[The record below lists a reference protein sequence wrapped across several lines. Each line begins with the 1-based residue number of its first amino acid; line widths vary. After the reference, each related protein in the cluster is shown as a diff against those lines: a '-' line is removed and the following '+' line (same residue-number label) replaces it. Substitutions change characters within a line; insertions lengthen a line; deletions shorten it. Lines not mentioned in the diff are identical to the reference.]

1 MFTGIIK
8 ELGTIKSLKKEGDKL
23 IATIESEQK
32 LKVDDSISVNG
43 VCSTVISTNN
53 DEFVVEYMSESL
65 KITDIPKWKEQDR
78 VNLEPPLTIGDKIN
92 GHFVQGHIDTTGKIS
107 NGATKGSSME
117 RSEANNEITIAF
129 PKEFSKF
136 IALKGSIS
144 VDGISLTIS
153 NVAKNTFT
161 VSLIP
166 HTLKNTT
173 LGFKKEGDLVN
184 IEVDMMSRYLKR
196 LFDERDNQTDYEFLK
211 ERGFI

>member
-8 ELGTIKSLKKEGDKL
+8 ELGTIKSLKKDGSKL
-23 IATIESEQK
+23 IAAIESKQK
-32 LKVDDSISVNG
+32 LEIDDSISVNG
-43 VCSTVISTNN
+43 ICSTVIKVGSK
-53 DEFVVEYMSESL
+53 EFTVEYMPETL
-65 KITDIPKWKEQDR
+65 KITDISKWKEKDK
-78 VNLEPPLTIGDKIN
+78 VNLEPPLKVGDKIN
-92 GHFVQGHIDTTGKIS
+92 GHFVQGHIDTTGKI
-107 NGATKGSSME
+107 TKIKNDE
-117 RSEANNEITIAF
+117 FEIAF

-136 IALKGSIS
+136 IALKGSIC

-153 NVAKNTFT
+153 KVNTNSFT

-173 LGFKKEGDLVN
+173 LGFKKVEDLVN

>member
-8 ELGTIKSLKKEGDKL
+8 ELGTIKSLKKEADML
-23 IATIESEQK
+23 IVTIESKQK
-32 LKVDDSISVNG
+32 LEIDDSISING
-43 VCSTVISTNN
+43 VCSTVVSTN
-53 DEFVVEYMSESL
+53 DSEFTVQYMPESL
-65 KITDIPKWKEQDR
+65 KITDINKWTEGDQ
-78 VNLEPPLTIGDKIN
+78 VNLEPPLAVGDKLN

-107 NGATKGSSME
+107 KIHNDE
-117 RSEANNEITIAF
+117 FEIAF
-129 PKEFSKF
+129 PKEYSKF

-153 NVAKNTFT
+153 EVSKNTFK

>member
-23 IATIESEQK
+23 VATISAQQK
-32 LKVDDSISVNG
+32 IKIDDSISVNG
-43 VCSTVISTNN
+43 VCSTVISHSN
-53 DEFVVEYMSESL
+53 DEFIVEYMPETL
-65 KITDIPKWKEQDR
+65 KITDISNWSEGDR
-78 VNLEPPLTIGDKIN
+78 INLEPPLAVGDKVN
-92 GHFVQGHIDTTGKIS
+92 GHFVQGHIDTTGKI
-107 NGATKGSSME
+107 TKIE
-117 RSEANNEITIAF
+117 NDEFEIAF
-129 PKEFSKF
+129 PKEYSKF

-144 VDGISLTIS
+144 IDGISLTIS
-153 NVAKNTFT
+153 EVCKNTFK

-173 LGFKKEGDLVN
+173 LGFKKVGDLVN

-211 ERGFI
+211 DRGFI

>member
-8 ELGTIKSLKKEGDKL
+8 ELGKIKSLKKNGDKL
-23 IATIESEQK
+23 VVSIKSDQK
-32 LKVDDSISVNG
+32 LAIDDSISVNG
-43 VCSTVISTNN
+43 VCSTVIKIESKGFT
-53 DEFVVEYMSESL
+53 VEYMPESL
-65 KITDIPKWKEQDR
+65 KITDIPKWKEGDK
-78 VNLEPPLTIGDKIN
+78 VNLEPPLKIGDKIN

-107 NGATKGSSME
+107 KIENDE
-117 RSEANNEITIAF
+117 FEISF
-129 PKEFSKF
+129 KKKYSKF

-153 NVAKNTFT
+153 KVQKNSFT

-173 LGFKKEGDLVN
+173 LGFKKVGDLVN

-196 LFDERDNQTDYEFLK
+196 LFDERDKQTDYEFLK

>member
-23 IATIESEQK
+23 VVTIISDEK
-32 LKVDDSISVNG
+32 LEVDDSISVNG

-53 DEFVVEYMSESL
+53 NEFVVEYMPESL
-65 KITDIPKWKEQDR
+65 KITDINKWAQEDK
-78 VNLEPPLTIGDKIN
+78 VNLEPPLAVGDKIN

-107 NGATKGSSME
+107 KIENDE
-117 RSEANNEITIAF
+117 FEIAF
-129 PKEFSKF
+129 PKEYSKY

-153 NVAKNTFT
+153 EVSKNTFK
-161 VSLIP
+161 VSLIS

-173 LGFKKEGDLVN
+173 LGFKKVGDLVN

>member
-8 ELGTIKSLKKEGDKL
+8 ELGTIKSLKKDGDKL
-23 IATIESEQK
+23 VATIESQQK
-32 LKVDDSISVNG
+32 LEVDDSISVNG
-43 VCSTVISTNN
+43 VCSTVVSHT
-53 DEFVVEYMSESL
+53 DSEFVVEYMPESL
-65 KITDIPKWKEQDR
+65 KITDISKWNEQDK
-78 VNLEPPLTIGDKIN
+78 VNLEPPLSVGDKLN
-92 GHFVQGHIDTTGKIS
+92 GHFVQGHIDTTGKIAS
-107 NGATKGSSME
+107 IKNDE
-117 RSEANNEITIAF
+117 FEIAF
-129 PKEFSKF
+129 PKEFAKF

-153 NVAKNTFT
+153 EVSKNTFK

-184 IEVDMMSRYLKR
+184 IEVDVMSRYLKR

>member
-8 ELGTIKSLKKEGDKL
+8 ELGTIKSLKKNGDKL
-23 IATIESEQK
+23 IATIKSAQN
-32 LKVDDSISVNG
+32 LKIDDSISVNG
-43 VCSTVISTNN
+43 ICSTVISTDS
-53 DEFVVEYMSESL
+53 DEFTVEYMPESL
-65 KITDIPKWKEQDR
+65 KITDISKWEEGNK
-78 VNLEPPLTIGDKIN
+78 VNLEPPLKIGDKIN
-92 GHFVQGHIDTTGKIS
+92 GHFVQGHIDTTGKIVS
-107 NGATKGSSME
+107 IKNDE
-117 RSEANNEITIAF
+117 FEIAF

-153 NVAKNTFT
+153 NLTSNSFT

-173 LGFKKEGDLVN
+173 LGFKKVDDLVN

-196 LFDERDNQTDYEFLK
+196 LFDERDKQTDYEFLK